1 MTRDQPPIAT
11 PLRFCGE
18 PVSRDQLALITQI
31 VTDFGRLSRTE
42 LANTVCE
49 LFDWARPNGE
59 LKTVECR
66 QFLEQL
72 QARNALF
79 LPATR
84 HKGRGKA
91 QKIALTTLSAACR
104 PLQGTVKEFQP
115 ISLRLVSTAQ
125 ERTLFRELIE
135 RHHYLGYRIPFGAH
149 LSYLIEVAQPAATV
163 VGALQFSSPAWRMAS
178 RDSWIGWTD
187 ALRARHLQRIVNNSR
202 FLILPSARIK
212 YLASHVLSLASRRLV
227 SDWQAKY
234 HIKPLLLETLVD
246 TQRYCGVCYRAAN
259 WLELGQTSGRG
270 RHDHTHTRHGASPKR
285 VFIYPLQADARA
297 SLRGDGAD
305 DKKQRTKD

>member
-1 MTRDQPPIAT
+1 MTQDKPSITKPI
-11 PLRFCGE
+11 RFCGE
-18 PVSRDQLALITQI
+18 PVSHEQLALITRI
-31 VTDFGRLSRTE
+31 VTDFGGLSRTE

-49 LFDWARPNGE
+49 LFDWVRPNGK

-66 QFLEQL
+66 QFLGQL
-72 QARNALF
+72 QARNALS

-84 HKGRGKA
+84 HKGRGKS
-91 QKIALTTLSAACR
+91 QKIALTALSAECR
-104 PLQGTVKEFQP
+104 PLQGKVKDFQP

-149 LSYLIEVAQPAATV
+149 LCYLIEVAQPTDTV

-178 RDSWIGWTD
+178 RDHWIGWAD
-187 ALRARHLQRIVNNSR
+187 AVRARNLQRIVNNSR
-202 FLILPSARIK
+202 FLILPSAHIK

-227 SDWQAKY
+227 GDWQAKY
-234 HIKPLLLETLVD
+234 HIEPLLLETLVD
-246 TQRYCGVCYRAAN
+246 IQRYSGVCYRAAN

-270 RHDHTHTRHGASPKR
+270 RQDRTHTRHGASPKR
-285 VFIYPLQADARA
+285 LFLYPLRADAREA
-297 SLRGDGAD
+297 LQGDGG
-305 DKKQRTKD
+305 R